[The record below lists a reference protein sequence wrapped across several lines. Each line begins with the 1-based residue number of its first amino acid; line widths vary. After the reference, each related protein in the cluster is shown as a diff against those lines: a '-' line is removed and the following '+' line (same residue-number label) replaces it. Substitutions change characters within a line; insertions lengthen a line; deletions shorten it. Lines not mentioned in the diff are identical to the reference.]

1 MTNPTGVAC
10 TRRQRVVTQAGVTL
24 ERQALYLPH
33 ETWQALQRICVA
45 NRQSGSHVI
54 QHLIELADR
63 GNPVKE
69 KHNER
74 SSTAEHRRD

>member
-1 MTNPTGVAC
+1 MTNPIGVAG

-24 ERQALYLPH
+24 ERQALYLPP

-45 NRQSGSHVI
+45 NRQGGSQVI

-63 GNPVKE
+63 GTRKDNNHANSVPKV
-69 KHNER
+69 
-74 SSTAEHRRD
+74 

>member
-1 MTNPTGVAC
+1 MTNPISVTG
-10 TRRQRVVTQAGVTL
+10 TRRQRVVTRAGVTL
-24 ERQALYLPH
+24 ERQALYLPP
-33 ETWQALQRICVA
+33 ETWQALQRICVVD
-45 NRQSGSHVI
+45 RQSGSHVI

-74 SSTAEHRRD
+74 SSTAEQRRD